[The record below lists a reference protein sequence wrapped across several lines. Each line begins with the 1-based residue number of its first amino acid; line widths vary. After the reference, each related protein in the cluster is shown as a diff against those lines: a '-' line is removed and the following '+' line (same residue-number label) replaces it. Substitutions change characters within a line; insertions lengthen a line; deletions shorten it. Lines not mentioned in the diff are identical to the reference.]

1 MIRTYSELMQLPT
14 FEERFR
20 YLMLGGK
27 VGEETFGFDRYL
39 NQKFYRDDRW
49 KSIRN
54 EVIIR
59 DDGCDLALRGY
70 EIERGIIVHHLNPI
84 SIEDVINWSDKLIN
98 PEYLVCTS
106 LRTHNA
112 IHYGD
117 DSILR
122 EKTVINRTKNDT
134 CPWK

>member
-39 NQKFYRDDRW
+39 NQKFYRDERW